1 MPLPISTWS
10 ETPSEAS
17 ARPPGN
23 PTAEFRGNVQNGART
38 MAVRVLGA
46 DEQGGGPPGPDVPGA
61 SPAPAWVAWRPPDPS
76 LGPALRPTRHRG
88 RVHGLAALGW
98 GSKGPWP
105 SCPEHTR
112 EGESAG
118 SGPADKTRPRGQEDT
133 RAGVCSRKT
142 PARTCLFTK
151 VKAPQTAASFR
162 RSAQRTAPPGPLR
175 LPPSLP
181 SPTPRGPGPW
191 PSPVLAVLGWVLST
205 LVFPVASG
213 GAGALQGRLAP
224 LREAQNAGVWGVRG
238 PQSPRDRAGP
248 GPTVILCFEPSWGL
262 GGQEPACSAGDS
274 GSIPGWGSSSRGGNG
289 SPTPVFLPGKAHGQR
304 SLAGYSSPWGRR
316 VRHD

>member
-1 MPLPISTWS
+1 M
-10 ETPSEAS
+10 
-17 ARPPGN
+17 
-23 PTAEFRGNVQNGART
+23 
-38 MAVRVLGA
+38 
-46 DEQGGGPPGPDVPGA
+46 PGA

-88 RVHGLAALGW
+88 RVRGLAALGW

-238 PQSPRDRAGP
+238 PQSPGTELALDPQSSSALSPP
-248 GPTVILCFEPSWGL
+248 GGSVVRNPPAVQETRVPSL
-262 GGQEPACSAGDS
+262 GGGAPLEEGMAPLLQCSCLGKPMDRGAWRATAAHGVAESDTTDRLSSSSNPLSHALRADS
-274 GSIPGWGSSSRGGNG
+274 GSRLA
-289 SPTPVFLPGKAHGQR
+289 PVFVAAPGAQSGNACAAQESKFSKQWKTLT
-304 SLAGYSSPWGRR
+304 SLM
-316 VRHD
+316 